1 MRQREPTR
9 TCVGCRGEAGKRGL
23 IRLTRRAGGGAD
35 VDTTGGAEGR
45 GAYLHD
51 DPACIENARKRHALD
66 RALRTTIQPELWS
79 ELGRKHAPRPS
90 P

>member
-1 MRQREPTR
+1 MPRREPTR

-23 IRLTRRAGGGAD
+23 IRLTRRSGGGAE
-35 VDTTGGAEGR
+35 VDATGRTEGR

-51 DPACIENARKRHALD
+51 DPACIDGARKRHALE
-66 RALRTTIQPELWS
+66 RALRTTIQPDLWS
-79 ELGRKHAPRPS
+79 VLGGNHAARPS